1 MQDQVVPQEEQDD
14 GFIPIMKRPLEKPEL
29 PAEAECFPA
38 MPNSKRLAKEL
49 GVNLGTV
56 KPANGMYITRQ
67 DVLAA
72 AKDRPHDALGYTVMP
87 MGRMRKAI
95 ARRMLES
102 VSTIP
107 SFQVTIS
114 VDARQLLD
122 LKKQLEVLRQTK
134 VSYNDIITK
143 ALSVVA
149 KDFPLINARYEHDEI
164 RVYEHT
170 NVGLAVA
177 IEDGLIV
184 PVIRNVDM
192 LSIQD
197 IAKTS
202 RALIEKARKGALLAD
217 EMGSGSVTISNLGM
231 YGVDHF
237 TAIVNPPESAIFA
250 IGSIEMKPVWDGSGF
265 KPVEMMTIT
274 GSFDHRIIDGAYA
287 ARLLNALQTLLEH
300 PVMMFT

>member
-1 MQDQVVPQEEQDD
+1 M
-14 GFIPIMKRPLEKPEL
+14 
-29 PAEAECFPA
+29 
-38 MPNSKRLAKEL
+38 
-49 GVNLGTV
+49 
-56 KPANGMYITRQ
+56 
-67 DVLAA
+67 
-72 AKDRPHDALGYTVMP
+72 
-87 MGRMRKAI
+87 
-95 ARRMLES
+95 
-102 VSTIP
+102 IP

-114 VDARQLLD
+114 IDVRQLLD
-122 LKKQLEVLRQTK
+122 LKKQLEILRQTK

-143 ALSVVA
+143 ALAVVA

-250 IGSIEMKPVWDGSGF
+250 IGSIEMKPVWDGSSF

-287 ARLLNALQTLLEH
+287 ARLLNALRTLLEH

>member
-1 MQDQVVPQEEQDD
+1 MLEAETDKAVLPVESFTAGIVIDILAQEGETVEGGDVVCVIGDAKDVASYSRSAESETTQTTQDRIVTQEGQDD
-14 GFIPIMKRPLEKPEL
+14 EFIPIMKRPLEKPAL

-49 GVNLGTV
+49 GVELGTI
-56 KPANGMYITRQ
+56 KPANGVYITRQ

-72 AKDRPHDALGYTVMP
+72 VKDRPHDAAAYTVMP

-95 ARRMLES
+95 ARRMMES

-114 VDARQLLD
+114 VDARQVLD
-122 LKKQLEVLRQTK
+122 LKKQLEVLRQIK

-143 ALSVVA
+143 AVSVVA
-149 KDFPLINARYEHDEI
+149 KDFPMVNARYEHDEI

-192 LSIQD
+192 LSIQE

-202 RALIEKARKGALLAD
+202 RELIEKARKG
-217 EMGSGSVTISNLGM
+217 
-231 YGVDHF
+231 
-237 TAIVNPPESAIFA
+237 IFVC
-250 IGSIEMKPVWDGSGF
+250 G
-265 KPVEMMTIT
+265 
-274 GSFDHRIIDGAYA
+274 
-287 ARLLNALQTLLEH
+287 
-300 PVMMFT
+300 